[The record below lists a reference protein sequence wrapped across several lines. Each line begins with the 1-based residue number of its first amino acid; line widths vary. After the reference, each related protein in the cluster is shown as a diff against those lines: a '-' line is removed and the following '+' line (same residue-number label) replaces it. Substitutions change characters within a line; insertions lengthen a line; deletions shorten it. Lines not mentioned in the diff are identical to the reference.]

1 MGVLA
6 VHSSDLHSVALL
18 RDDATIAMS
27 SRTGRCDRMLCMSLE
42 IRRATIDDLDRAAD
56 VLGAAF
62 ADYAWTRWT
71 IDSDDHVRLV
81 TALQR
86 LALTTYGLPYG
97 EVWVGLVDARIECVA
112 IWMQSD
118 VEIPETVHAGVAETM
133 VALLGDR
140 EEASRSAEA
149 QLSDW
154 RPQRRHRFLGTI
166 GTTPVMQRCGLA
178 KSVIE
183 PVLTSADANGLA
195 AFLET
200 SAETNVAFYR
210 RFGFEVIGHRVIDG
224 GGPDVWAMLREPQ

>member
-1 MGVLA
+1 MTL
-6 VHSSDLHSVALL
+6 D
-18 RDDATIAMS
+18 
-27 SRTGRCDRMLCMSLE
+27 
-42 IRRATIDDLDRAAD
+42 IRRMAIDDLDRAAD

-62 ADYAWTRWT
+62 SDYVWTRWT
-71 IDSDDHVRLV
+71 IDDHIRRV

-86 LALTTYGLPYG
+86 LALATYGLPYG
-97 EVWVGLVDARIECVA
+97 ELWVGLADGIIECVA

-118 VEIPETVHAGVAETM
+118 VEIPATVHAGIAEST

-154 RPQRRHRFLGTI
+154 RPQRRHLLLGTI
-166 GTTPVMQRCGLA
+166 GTTPAMQRRGLA
-178 KSVIE
+178 QSVIE
-183 PVLTSADANGLA
+183 PVLASADANGLA

-200 SAETNVAFYR
+200 SAESNVAFYR
-210 RFGFEVIGHRVIDG
+210 RLGFDVIGHRVIDG

>member
-1 MGVLA
+1 M
-6 VHSSDLHSVALL
+6 
-18 RDDATIAMS
+18 T
-27 SRTGRCDRMLCMSLE
+27 LE
-42 IRRATIDDLDRAAD
+42 IRRAAIDDLDRAAD

-62 ADYAWTRWT
+62 SDYAWTRWT
-71 IDSDDHVRLV
+71 IDSDDHVRRD

-86 LALTTYGLPYG
+86 LALAAYALPYG
-97 EVWVGLVDARIECVA
+97 EVWVGLVDGSIECVA

-118 VEIPETVHAGVAETM
+118 VEIPASVHAGVAEST
-133 VALLGDR
+133 VVLLGDR

-154 RPQRRHRFLGTI
+154 RPLRRHLFLGTI
-166 GTTPVMQRCGLA
+166 GTTPAMQRRGLGQ
-178 KSVIE
+178 SVIE
-183 PVLTSADANGLA
+183 PVLASADANGLA

-200 SAETNVAFYR
+200 SAESNVAFYR